1 MPHVS
6 IDDLK
11 PGMKVS
17 SKVINSRGQLL
28 IPEGAE
34 IGPKHIRGLEIWGI
48 TSVPIQDSGG
58 AGPESGG
65 ATSGVD
71 SDERARIRKY
81 QDRMFPL
88 VKDKKRHPAVMAI
101 MRIGRE
107 RLERRGIPEDSSM
120 ILDGKGNE
128 KGKDKDKGK
137 DKGKKKLSAVEIM
150 RARLKARQAPP
161 PTIKSLIFKAK
172 DIVSLPDIYQKL
184 MEKVKSPLCSAD
196 DVAAVITHDPG
207 LTARLLRV
215 VNSAFY
221 SFPSKIETVSRGVT
235 ILGTNELCDL
245 ALATSVMT
253 MFDKALKGIVDMNLF
268 WSHSIG
274 CGAFARKLAMRHR
287 EANVERYFVMGILH
301 DIGRLILYSNAA
313 ELMRMIM
320 IKAAR
325 GSKAL
330 HVSEKETMKF
340 NHADVGGALLK
351 AWNLPA
357 SQQEAVLCHHHP
369 LTARRFPLESSILHV
384 ADVLTTAMCMGRSG
398 NAVGVTLS
406 AAAWDR
412 LAIDPSVLAD
422 VVDEVDIEVSDLQ
435 NIFLNE

>member
-1 MPHVS
+1 MPHVN
-6 IDDLK
+6 IEELK
-11 PGMKVS
+11 PGMKVA
-17 SKVINSRGQLL
+17 SKVKNSRGQLL

-34 IGPKHIRGLEIWGI
+34 INAKHIRGLEIWGI
-48 TSVPIQDSGG
+48 TSVPIQSDGDGDAQGG
-58 AGPESGG
+58 GEKG
-65 ATSGVD
+65 AVD
-71 SDERARIRKY
+71 SEDKKKIRQY
-81 QDRMFPL
+81 LDRMFPL
-88 VKDKKRHPAVMAI
+88 VKDKKRHPAVMEI

-107 RLERRGIPEDSSM
+107 RLERRGIPKDSSM
-120 ILDGKGNE
+120 ILNGGK
-128 KGKDKDKGK
+128 KDKGK
-137 DKGKKKLSAVEIM
+137 RDVAAIM
-150 RARLKARQAPP
+150 RARLEARKSK
-161 PTIKSLIFKAK
+161 PTIKNLIFKAK
-172 DIVSLPDIYQKL
+172 DIVSLPDIYQRL
-184 MEKVKSPLCSAD
+184 MEKVKSPLCSAN
-196 DVAAVITHDPG
+196 DVADVITHDPG

-221 SFPSKIETVSRGVT
+221 SFPAKIDTVSRGVT

-301 DIGRLILYSNAA
+301 DIGRLILFSNAA

-320 IKAAR
+320 GNATRKN
-325 GSKAL
+325 KAL
-330 HVSEKETMKF
+330 HVAERETMTF
-340 NHADVGGALLK
+340 DHAEVGGALLK

-369 LTARRFPLESSILHV
+369 LKARRFPLESSILHV

-398 NAVGVTLS
+398 NAIGVTLS

-412 LAIDPSVLAD
+412 LAIAPSELAG
-422 VVDEVDIEVSDLQ
+422 VVDEVDVEVSDLQ